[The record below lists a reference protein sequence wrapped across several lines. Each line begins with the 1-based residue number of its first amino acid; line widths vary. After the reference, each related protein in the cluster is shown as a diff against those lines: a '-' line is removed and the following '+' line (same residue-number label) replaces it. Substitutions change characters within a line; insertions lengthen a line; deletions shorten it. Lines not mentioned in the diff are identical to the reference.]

1 MSLCHLLTGHDTLE
15 CSYYLAAL
23 PDCSLSWEKLAVEKD
38 ALRTAKVR
46 RPLAMQLGSEE
57 FLLQP
62 NGTKSGYPFLIEN
75 DSFSIQRDQENGG

>member
-1 MSLCHLLTGHDTLE
+1 MLKHLLTCHDTIE
-15 CSYYLAAL
+15 CAYYLA
-23 PDCSLSWEKLAVEKD
+23 PWPNCSLSWELLAAEKE

-46 RPLAMQLGSEE
+46 GPKPIRLGSEE